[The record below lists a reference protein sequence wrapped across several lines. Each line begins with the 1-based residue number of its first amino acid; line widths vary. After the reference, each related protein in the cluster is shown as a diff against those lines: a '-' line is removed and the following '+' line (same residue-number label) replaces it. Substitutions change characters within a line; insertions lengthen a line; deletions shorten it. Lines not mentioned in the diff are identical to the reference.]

1 MPDKT
6 SRGLYFSDTEMH
18 FACPWHGM
26 EYDIK
31 TGEAV
36 ADRKQK
42 LRKYEV
48 VQRGE
53 DIFVVA

>member
-1 MPDKT
+1 
-6 SRGLYFSDTEMH
+6 
-18 FACPWHGM
+18 M

-53 DIFVVA
+53 DIFVIA